1 MNETLKLVDETLR
14 TGNVGRAIRQM
25 ENYLAAWPEQQTA
38 EKLMEVREDYDR
50 MESYWQQGGN
60 DPEREALYQRLL
72 QRVYVV
78 YANVMHYHRMKASP
92 YQNSLYT
99 RVRQGQRDW
108 SLTAIRQEMEGFV
121 SNVALLQLE
130 PDNKRQTMSETL
142 YRDHQRQMNQLFEYV
157 LTSRQWS
164 DNVGSQF
171 TEMLTSPTID
181 SIDQQLLIA
190 AVTLS
195 LLNQFDMAKFR
206 MLTEVYRLSQ
216 DEAVRQR
223 ALVGWALSAS
233 DTYSQI
239 YPEQHELITALLE
252 SDQACQELTEL
263 QIQLIYSLNEEK
275 DSQTIRKEIMPD
287 LLKNSEKMMAQEMG
301 ESDDERLEEVLHPEV
316 SEQRMEHLESS
327 MRRMMDMQKQG
338 VDVFY
343 HGFSQIK
350 RYPFFYDISN
360 WLVPFYTQHPDIAQF
375 VAKQGQYHYLEK
387 VFAANTFCNSD
398 KYSFVIA
405 MQEVIDRL
413 PQQVRDMIVHGEYSA
428 EELAAAAVEPS
439 PALERRL
446 YLMDIYRFFRLFSHA
461 SELYNPFIVT
471 KDEAGGC
478 CFFRLK
484 LFAGTRLERY
494 KAQIVRQL
502 KKHQMNST
510 ANSLLLTFT
519 EAYRDVQYYMWVK
532 DYAHV
537 LLLDPD
543 NERALLGFARS
554 LYETKLYE
562 RALEYFEKLMNK
574 YPEKSNYQLYV
585 AVCLI
590 QVERN
595 EEALKMLYRL
605 NYEQPENDS
614 VNRALAW
621 AQTCTGQLEQ
631 AHHIYEQLVGLE
643 QVDIEDLKNYGYC
656 LWLQGDILQ
665 AKTQFQEYC
674 KRSEESSP
682 VKPDFFDVEWLKKRG
697 ISIIEINMMLS
708 LL

>member
-164 DNVGSQF
+164 DSVGSQF

-263 QIQLIYSLNEEK
+263 QIQL
-275 DSQTIRKEIMPD
+275 
-287 LLKNSEKMMAQEMG
+287 
-301 ESDDERLEEVLHPEV
+301 
-316 SEQRMEHLESS
+316 

-590 QVERN
+590 QVERY

-674 KRSEESSP
+674 KRCEESSP